1 MVGVVSDSY
10 NCLGGAEN
18 DTLSGDLPYGNII
31 LYNPVRY
38 MSEYGI
44 RRRSSYDAIRTVYRE
59 EADFAA
65 SLNGKRSTMR
75 IYDDMHLMHYTFLRR
90 SLH

>member
-31 LYNPVRY
+31 LSDICPN
-38 MSEYGI
+38 MG
-44 RRRSSYDAIRTVYRE
+44 YDEGRATMQ
-59 EADFAA
+59 FA
-65 SLNGKRSTMR
+65 LYIDEKLILQHR
-75 IYDDMHLMHYTFLRR
+75 
-90 SLH
+90 